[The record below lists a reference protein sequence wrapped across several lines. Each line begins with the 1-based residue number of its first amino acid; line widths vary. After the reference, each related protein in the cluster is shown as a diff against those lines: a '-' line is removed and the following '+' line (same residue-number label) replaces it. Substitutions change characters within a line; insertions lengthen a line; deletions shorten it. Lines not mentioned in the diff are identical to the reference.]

1 MNTKRKN
8 RNSLL
13 FKFLAIA
20 FVVVALIGLT
30 LPFRVGLRTKMMGV
44 ELEEPEMW
52 MSGFKSW
59 INGAM
64 SSLMWS
70 VDYQDLPWGIAQYF
84 LIATLMAI
92 ILLLIV
98 SVVRFFVKNEVFDKI
113 NVYLCWQGVVLAVVL
128 FLLFV
133 LGCYFNSF
141 SNQNLT
147 YYYLPGVGFELFC
160 FGSLFAFICGI
171 CSVNKQKQDILENN
185 HQKDKE
191 NN

>member
-64 SSLMWS
+64 NSLMGNNIEP
-70 VDYQDLPWGIAQYF
+70 QDLPWGIAQYF

-98 SVVRFFVKNEVFDKI
+98 SVVRFLSKMR
-113 NVYLCWQGVVLAVVL
+113 
-128 FLLFV
+128 FL
-133 LGCYFNSF
+133 
-141 SNQNLT
+141 T
-147 YYYLPGVGFELFC
+147 
-160 FGSLFAFICGI
+160 
-171 CSVNKQKQDILENN
+171 K
-185 HQKDKE
+185 
-191 NN
+191 